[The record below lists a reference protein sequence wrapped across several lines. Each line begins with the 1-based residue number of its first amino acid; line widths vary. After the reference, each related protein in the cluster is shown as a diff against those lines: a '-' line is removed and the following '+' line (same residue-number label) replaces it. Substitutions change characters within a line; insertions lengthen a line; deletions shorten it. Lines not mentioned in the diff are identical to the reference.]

1 MTLSTSMRWLAKVE
15 TTWVFS
21 LLIGMTNCVFTT
33 RSATFRRIGSKMEN
47 KQFVPRR
54 KKFA

>member
-1 MTLSTSMRWLAKVE
+1 MRWLAKVE

-21 LLIGMTNCVFTT
+21 LLTGMTNCVFTT
-33 RSATFRRIGSKMEN
+33 RSATFRRIDSKMEN